1 MFIPELGES
10 LLGRVIDTHH
20 NPLKFSKDLWRA
32 RLPWKGDRWI
42 LTAYVMPDVPPA
54 TLEGLG
60 FPVAPSPSSVTLQ
73 DIPSQN
79 AGSEA
84 SSAAVLLPTVQPG
97 EVKPSLPLGAKNWGR
112 RSTIGSAN
120 FAHHQLVLQPS
131 RPPSSSSSS
140 ALQQELASAWRGAR
154 IFLDICAGSERP
166 LSAAILA
173 RGGSVLSVDLLLHE
187 SMDLLCNSFYEQL
200 LHVCGSGI
208 VGYAAASPS
217 CSEYSLLKLRGDPP
231 FATRTPESLDG
242 LPGQTISDYQRV
254 QESHELLARCCMCLS
269 VVHASGG
276 HGHLEQ
282 PSNAM
287 SWREVCTQSW
297 LQQSSAVLVL
307 LPACMFNEDWA
318 KTWLMASS
326 FQPLGSLG
334 AICPHG
340 NHAHPA
346 QYCRC
351 VGGFSSRKT
360 AKYPPDLATAFAHN
374 IFPLLSASGQ
384 DLTLASAQA
393 LIPVKSVSA
402 YPWCKHDGA
411 GKNSQGDWSIPNASD
426 VFQPLRKCLLDLC
439 IKWQGP
445 SRILARAVHPSKEPL
460 YTPREV
466 AEARSKFFPAL
477 SIANPAD
484 AWLPRVHQPLC
495 LNALEAL
502 SLHVGDADIHLLP
515 ALKSGVPTGYHS
527 DIPPSFSFWPNM
539 QAGPEEV
546 PLSIHMQNWR
556 SATVDASVT
565 QRLLDEEISQGFCFK
580 YSGSLEDAKRTWP
593 DGLAIGKLGVVR
605 APGRSERLVL
615 DNTICGTNANCCI
628 PERQC
633 MPTVR
638 DVKASYPLR
647 GSSSMQAALSLD
659 IKSAH
664 KRVVIKP
671 SEVGLLGFTFDNAL
685 YFYRVAPFGAV
696 FAQHWWGRLGSLI
709 LRLLHLLLWIPHSGH
724 LFVDD
729 YLFTMVAELMPL
741 MGSMVCLFMQVLG
754 IPLSWHKLQLGCRV
768 QWLGWAFDFA
778 AGTVSLSTQK
788 RHKLLAMVQSLQKNP
803 RITKKDFER
812 FVGLA
817 LWACN
822 VFPVMK
828 ALLRTFYHDMHTP
841 YITHYSIPPEEWR
854 FMPSHLNDDLVFTS
868 APRGTFIP
876 VGSRL
881 LAVRHQ
887 NVQRKQ
893 DLQHVRISD
902 RRVWLR
908 ISNLGSTRRRL
919 SGESCRILHI
929 FEHWL
934 LHLNP
939 MVTMRPPVTI
949 PFEAFADARASGNTC
964 TIGGYVSHPAL
975 GQVWF
980 SESFK
985 YSDFARMGI
994 PVKHDMQRDIA
1005 CYEALAQ
1012 AGLILAVT
1020 HLCPCSRVPIRL
1032 CSGSDNV
1039 GAEASINNTF
1049 TTARPLAF
1057 FLERIALLSAMFHV
1071 LLDVSHIPGAMN
1083 VKSDALSRP
1092 AEKAHPLD
1100 CTSDTRLKLQLADLW
1115 QPSPRVSVSPAEAN
1129 LSWHLLSNGRP

>member
-1 MFIPELGES
+1 M
-10 LLGRVIDTHH
+10 
-20 NPLKFSKDLWRA
+20 N
-32 RLPWKGDRWI
+32 
-42 LTAYVMPDVPPA
+42 
-54 TLEGLG
+54 
-60 FPVAPSPSSVTLQ
+60 
-73 DIPSQN
+73 
-79 AGSEA
+79 
-84 SSAAVLLPTVQPG
+84 
-97 EVKPSLPLGAKNWGR
+97 
-112 RSTIGSAN
+112 
-120 FAHHQLVLQPS
+120 
-131 RPPSSSSSS
+131 
-140 ALQQELASAWRGAR
+140 
-154 IFLDICAGSERP
+154 
-166 LSAAILA
+166 
-173 RGGSVLSVDLLLHE
+173 
-187 SMDLLCNSFYEQL
+187 LLCNSFYEQL
-200 LHVCGSGI
+200 LHICGSGI

-217 CSEYSLLKLRGDPP
+217 CAEYSLLKLRGDAP
-231 FATRTPESLDG
+231 FATRTPDFLDG
-242 LPGQTISDYQRV
+242 LPGQSISDYQRV
-254 QESHELLARCCMCLS
+254 QESHELLLRCCTCLS

-287 SWREVCTQSW
+287 SWQETCTCSW
-297 LQQSSAVLVL
+297 LQQSSAILVL
-307 LPACMFNEDWA
+307 LPACMFNVDWA

-326 FQPLGSLG
+326 FQSLG
-334 AICPHG
+334 ALGAVCPHG
-340 NHAHPA
+340 RDAHPA
-346 QYCRC
+346 QYGRHA
-351 VGGFSSRKT
+351 GGFSSRKT
-360 AKYPPDLATAFAHN
+360 AKYPKDLADAFAGA
-374 IFPLLSASGQ
+374 ICPLLSKEGR
-384 DLTLASAQA
+384 DLNLAAAQS
-393 LIPVKSVSA
+393 LIPTKSLSA

-411 GKNSQGDWSIPNASD
+411 GKHSQGDWSIPNASD
-426 VFQPLRKCLLDLC
+426 VFQSLRKHLLDLC
-439 IKWQGP
+439 TKWQGP
-445 SRILARAVHPSKEPL
+445 SRILARAVNPSKEPL
-460 YTPREV
+460 YTPGEI
-466 AEARSKFFPAL
+466 AEARSQFFPAL
-477 SIANPAD
+477 GIKAPAD
-484 AWLPRVHQPLC
+484 AWLPRTHQPIC

-515 ALKSGVPTGYHS
+515 ALKSGVPTGYHN
-527 DIPPSFSFWPNM
+527 DVPPSFSFWPNM
-539 QAGPEEV
+539 QATPDDV
-546 PLSIHMQNWR
+546 PLSIHLQNWR
-556 SATVDASVT
+556 SATVDASIT
-565 QRLLDEEISQGFCFK
+565 QRLLEEEISQGFCFR
-580 YSGSLEDAKRTWP
+580 YNGSLEDARRAWP
-593 DGLAIGKLGVVR
+593 EGLAIGKLGVVR

-615 DNTICGTNANCCI
+615 DNTICGTNANCCV

-664 KRVVIKP
+664 KRVVVKS

-709 LRLLHLLLWIPHSGH
+709 LRLLHLLLWVSHSGH

-729 YLFTMVAELMPL
+729 YLFSMVAELMPL
-741 MGSMVCLFMQVLG
+741 MGSMICLFMQILG

-778 AGTVSLSTQK
+778 AGTVSLTTQK

-828 ALLRTFYHDMHTP
+828 ALLHTFYHDMHTP
-841 YITHYSIPPEEWR
+841 YTTHYSIPPEEWQFVPR
-854 FMPSHLNDDLVFTS
+854 RLNDDLVFTS
-868 APRGTFIP
+868 TPRGTFIP
-876 VGSRL
+876 IGSRL

-887 NVQRKQ
+887 HVQCKQ
-893 DLQHVRISD
+893 DLHHVRISD

-939 MVTMRPPVTI
+939 MVTMRPALTI
-949 PFEAFADARASGNTC
+949 PLEACADARASGATC
-964 TIGGYVSHPAL
+964 TIGGYVSHPSL

-980 SESFK
+980 SETFT
-985 YSDFARMGI
+985 YSDFARMGV
-994 PVKHDMQRDIA
+994 PVKRDMQRDIA

-1049 TTARPLAF
+1049 TTARPLAY
-1057 FLERIALLSAMFHV
+1057 FLERIALLSAMLHV
-1071 LLDVSHIPGAMN
+1071 HLDVNHIPGALN

-1092 AEKAHPLD
+1092 SEKAHPLD
-1100 CTSDTRLKLQLADLW
+1100 CTSDTRLKIALADLW
-1115 QPSPRVSVSPAEAN
+1115 QPLPQVSVSPADATIPWR
-1129 LSWHLLSNGRP
+1129 LPFVGRP